1 VLVTLSGTHGTGK
14 STNAGKCYYLL
25 NRRGLKF
32 SYLRHQDLLDPLG
45 FILRRAARILGF
57 KSTTDLERREPVRV
71 LSSAYLLLVYLPTL
85 AFGIWARKLLGYSTI
100 ADRYLYDLIAG
111 SWGNGVS
118 VPLESLLVRMVPR
131 PDVSFVLEADE
142 KRILNDRPEH
152 TLEYIMKEKRQYSKL
167 VDVFQ
172 LKRVSTDDPPEVVW
186 NRIVQEI
193 ESAVSEN
200 DHVGTIVQSDQL

>member
-1 VLVTLSGTHGTGK
+1 MLVTLSGTHGTGK

-200 DHVGTIVQSDQL
+200 DHVGTIVQGDQL